1 MEERRF
7 ESAVCTEIKQNYHK
21 LKTSTV
27 QVSHLTKMESP
38 IRTIALLIDEEG
50 KGTLM
55 ENDEIVRE
63 NIPEY
68 ELKAFIKGL

>member
-1 MEERRF
+1 
-7 ESAVCTEIKQNYHK
+7 
-21 LKTSTV
+21 
-27 QVSHLTKMESP
+27 MESP
-38 IRTIALLIDEEG
+38 VRKLILLIDKEEG

>member
-1 MEERRF
+1 
-7 ESAVCTEIKQNYHK
+7 
-21 LKTSTV
+21 
-27 QVSHLTKMESP
+27 MESP
-38 IRTIALLIDEEG
+38 IRTLVLLIEEDG

-63 NIPEY
+63 DIPEY